1 MSNIIDK
8 IQVSGVTY
16 GIKGSGE
23 TQTIELTQAQYDA
36 LVDKDP
42 NTFYIITDAQA
53 GDLTNYYTKTETN
66 TLLGGKIDTSAIV
79 TTITS
84 GSTDSQ
90 VPTAKA
96 VYNVVG
102 DIETL
107 LSQI

>member
-8 IQVSGVTY
+8 IRLSGVTY
-16 GIKGSGE
+16 TLSG
-23 TQTIELTQAQYDA
+23 QSSGASVVELTQVQYDA

-42 NTFYIITDAQA
+42 NTFYVITDAI
-53 GDLTNYYTKTETN
+53 GVDVT
-66 TLLGGKIDTSAIV
+66 

-84 GSTDSQ
+84 GSTNSQ

-96 VYNVVG
+96 VYDVVG

>member
-1 MSNIIDK
+1 MSNNIIDSIK
-8 IQVSGVTY
+8 LSGVTY
-16 GIKGSGE
+16 TLSGQSSG
-23 TQTIELTQAQYDA
+23 TSAIELTQAQYDA

-42 NTFYIITDAQA
+42 NVFYIITDAI
-53 GDLTNYYTKTETN
+53 GVDVT
-66 TLLGGKIDTSAIV
+66 

-84 GSTDSQ
+84 GSTNSQ

-96 VYNVVG
+96 VYDVVG

>member
-1 MSNIIDK
+1 MSRIDK
-8 IQVSGVTY
+8 IRVSGVTY
-16 GIKGSGE
+16 DIQDLNAASVSG
-23 TQTIELTQAQYDA
+23 LTQAEYDSLPESA
-36 LVDKDP
+36 KTS
-42 NTFYIITDAQA
+42 NTLFVITDAI
-53 GDLTNYYTKTETN
+53 GVDVT
-66 TLLGGKIDTSAIV
+66 

-96 VYNVVG
+96 VYDVVG

>member
-1 MSNIIDK
+1 MPNINK
-8 IQVSGVTY
+8 IKLSGTSYDIQDLNAPSVSSV
-16 GIKGSGE
+16 
-23 TQTIELTQAQYDA
+23 TQAEYDA
-36 LVDKDP
+36 LPSSAKTS
-42 NTFYIITDAQA
+42 NTLFIITDAI
-53 GDLTNYYTKTETN
+53 GVDVT
-66 TLLGGKIDTSAIV
+66 

-96 VYNVVG
+96 VYDVVG

>member
-1 MSNIIDK
+1 MGNIIDK
-8 IQVSGVTY
+8 IKISGTSYDLKDKDAPGISGV
-16 GIKGSGE
+16 
-23 TQTIELTQAQYDA
+23 TQAQYDA
-36 LVDKDP
+36 LPESAKTS
-42 NTFYIITDAQA
+42 NTLFVITDAI
-53 GDLTNYYTKTETN
+53 GVDVT
-66 TLLGGKIDTSAIV
+66 

-96 VYNVVG
+96 VYDVVG